1 MTQLPNVSVIVPV
14 YNAQETI
21 RDCIDSLL
29 ELNYPKE
36 NLELIFVNNGSTD
49 NTPEVLEQY
58 SNDIRILHEAKRGPG
73 RRQKQGDVECEVAKW
88 SRLPIRIA
96 LSTKVGC

>member
-36 NLELIFVNNGSTD
+36 NLEIIFVNNASTD
-49 NTPEVLEQY
+49 KTPEVLKQY
-58 SNDIRILHEAKRGPG
+58 SNDIRILYEAKRGAG
-73 RRQKQGDVECEVAKW
+73 RRQKQGDLECK
-88 SRLPIRIA
+88 R
-96 LSTKVGC
+96 

>member
-1 MTQLPNVSVIVPV
+1 MSQLPNVSVIVPV

-36 NLELIFVNNGSTD
+36 NLELIFVNNASTD
-49 NTPEVLEQY
+49 KTHEVLKQY
-58 SNDIRILHEAKRGPG
+58 SNDIRIMYEAKRGPAAARNKG
-73 RRQKQGDVECEVAKW
+73 ILNARGEVVAFTTRQQ
-88 SRLPIRIA
+88 
-96 LSTKVGC
+96 TKPMRF